1 MHTRS
6 KAAATDRAGPGE
18 PAVARLVPRAEL
30 ETPGV
35 RAFLDLLRAR
45 EALLA
50 DFAGLYRE
58 HGLSEAAYNVLRILR
73 GALPLGLPHQEL
85 RRRMVTRLPDI
96 TRLVDRLEQQGL
108 VRRERQDDD
117 RRVVLVRI
125 TTAGLRL
132 LAALDRPVLEIHARR
147 FAALDEAEVATLGRL
162 LHKLLGA
169 GPPRPS

>member
-1 MHTRS
+1 MQRRT
-6 KAAATDRAGPGE
+6 KDAEADRAGPGE
-18 PAVARLVPRAEL
+18 PSVARVVPRSGL
-30 ETPGV
+30 ETPGA
-35 RAFLDLLRAR
+35 RAFLDLLRVR

-50 DFAGLYRE
+50 DFAEVYRE
-58 HGLSEAAYNVLRILR
+58 HDLSEASYNVLRILR
-73 GALPLGLPHQEL
+73 GALPAGLPHQEV

-147 FAALDEAEVATLGRL
+147 FAALDDAEVATLGRL
-162 LHKLLGA
+162 LHKLLDA
-169 GPPRPS
+169 GETRPS